1 MPRQELSAD
10 QIQDEAEALF
20 LEQAKAY
27 FRDLRQTAQNAPYG
41 KIIAH
46 ADAFAVQHG
55 RELIRKSL
63 ENIVQEQNDLLEKKR
78 NSDNVPADENADTSA
93 TGTIKQ

>member
-1 MPRQELSAD
+1 MPQQKLTAD

-27 FRDLRQTAQNAPYG
+27 FRDLRQAAQNAPYG

-55 RELIRKSL
+55 RELVRKSL

-78 NSDNVPADENADTSA
+78 NSGNVPADENGDISA
-93 TGTIKQ
+93 SETTKR